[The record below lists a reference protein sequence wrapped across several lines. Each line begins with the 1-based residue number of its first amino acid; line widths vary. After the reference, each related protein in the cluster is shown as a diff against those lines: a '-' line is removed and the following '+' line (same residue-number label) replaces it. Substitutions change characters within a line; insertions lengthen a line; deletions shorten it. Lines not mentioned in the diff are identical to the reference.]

1 MIEKIKQLLTEL
13 TLEEKAG
20 LCSGFD
26 FWTTK
31 PVSRLG
37 IPSARM
43 ADGPHGLRKENDED
57 ESVGAKMSFPATA
70 FPPAVNQASSW
81 NPELVEKMGECLA
94 DQCKDQEVSTI
105 LGPGVNIKR
114 NPRCGRNFE
123 YFSEDPFLSGKMSV
137 SYINGVQKLGIST
150 SLKHFCANS
159 QERLRMVI
167 NEVVD
172 ERALRE
178 LYLPAFEMSVKEA
191 QPKTVM
197 CSYNRLNGV
206 YLSDNKR
213 LLTDILRDEWGFE
226 GLVVS
231 DWNATNNRVE
241 GVRAGMDLEMPASCG
256 SNDRK
261 IVAAVKDG
269 SLSIE
274 ELDIMVERIL
284 KFVFECHS
292 NLAKEYVADYD
303 YAHNLAREIAEHS
316 FVLMKNEKDLLPIKD
331 EKLVIIGAMADHIRY
346 QGAGSS
352 KINPYKLVSLLEACN
367 NSNVKYDYYPGY
379 SISGDGLD
387 QAELDKAVVA
397 AKNADKIVVCMG
409 LTDNYESE
417 GYDRTNILIPNG
429 QIKLIEELSKVN
441 DKIAVILFGG
451 SPVQLDWT
459 DNIKTL
465 LNVYLP
471 GEAGG
476 EAILNTIIG
485 KVNPSGKLAETYP
498 IALSDYMPDKY
509 YGCGPRTVEHRE
521 SFFVGYRYYD
531 KANKIV
537 KYPFGHGLSYT
548 KFEYSDLT
556 VNGDTVTFTVTNI
569 GNYDGYEVSQLYIAA
584 PKSKLLKPVKELK
597 GFAKTFIKV
606 GESKTVTITLNE
618 RSFSYYNTK
627 ENCWSIEGGDYEILI
642 GASSRDIKLSTVVN
656 KASDGKQIPDY
667 SNCQAYFNLDSID
680 EIPASDFEELYGDKL
695 PSNLPKQRGEYD
707 HNTTIGE
714 FSSCIIGKIFVKLA
728 PAVIKSQVK
737 NADYTTMLMLQQGMT
752 EMPLR
757 GLKGITS
764 GLLDDEF
771 IEGMLMWG
779 NKKRFVGF
787 FRMLWGMLMSLRNI
801 IRKDNSNKERRALI
815 KAEQEKKAAEKAK
828 LREQLKKEKLEAKE
842 KLKEAKSKN
851 SEEEIAEAKARQL
864 ELKEKAKANSKFKKN
879 KD

>member
-81 NPELVEKMGECLA
+81 NPALIEKMGECLA

-137 SYINGVQKLGIST
+137 SYINGVQKLGVGT

-167 NEVVD
+167 NEIVD

-178 LYLPAFEMSVKEA
+178 IYLPAFEMSVKEA
-191 QPKTVM
+191 QPETVM

-213 LLTDILRDEWGFE
+213 LLTDILRDEWGFK

-269 SLSIE
+269 SLSME
-274 ELDIMVERIL
+274 ELDVMVERIL
-284 KFVFECHS
+284 KFVFDCHA
-292 NLAKEYVADYD
+292 NICKEYVADYD
-303 YAHNLAREIAEHS
+303 NAHNIAREIAEQS
-316 FVLMKNEKDLLPIKD
+316 FVLMKNEKNLLPIKD
-331 EKLVIIGAMADHIRY
+331 DKLVIIGTLADSIRY

-352 KINPYKLVSLLEACN
+352 KINPYKLVSLLDACKS
-367 NSNVKYDYYPGY
+367 SNVDFDYYAGY
-379 SISGDGLD
+379 SIVGDGLD
-387 QAELDKAVVA
+387 QNAINQAVTA
-397 AKNADKIVVCMG
+397 AKNAEKIVVCMG

-417 GYDRTNILIPNG
+417 GYDRTNILIPSG

-441 DKIAVILFGG
+441 NNIAVVLFGG
-451 SPVQLDWT
+451 SPVQLDWS
-459 DNIKTL
+459 DSVQSL

-476 EAILNTIIG
+476 EAILNAITG

-498 IALSDYMPDKY
+498 ITLSDYMPDKY
-509 YGCGPRTVEHRE
+509 YGGGPRTVEHRE
-521 SFFVGYRYYD
+521 SIFVGYRYYD
-531 KANKIV
+531 KANKAV

-548 KFEYSDLT
+548 KFDYSNIA
-556 VNGDTVTFTVTNI
+556 VEGDKVTFTVTNS

-584 PKSKLLKPVKELK
+584 PKSTLLKPVKELK
-597 GFAKTFIKV
+597 GFAKTFVKV

-618 RSFSYYNTK
+618 RSFSYYNTL
-627 ENCWSIEGGDYEILI
+627 ENCWSIEGGEYEIQV
-642 GASSRDIKLSTVVN
+642 GSSSRDIRLTAVVN
-656 KASDGKQIPDY
+656 KTSDGKKIPDY
-667 SNCQAYFNLDSID
+667 SNCTSYFNLDTA
-680 EIPASDFEELYGDKL
+680 EELPANEFELLYGDEL

-728 PAVIKSQVK
+728 PAVIRSQVK

-787 FRMLWGMLMSLRNI
+787 FRMMWGILMSLRNI
-801 IRKDNSNKERRALI
+801 IRKNISNKEKRAII
-815 KAEQEKKAAEKAK
+815 KAEQERIAAEKAK
-828 LREQLKKEKLEAKE
+828 LREELKKEKLAAKE
-842 KLKEAKSKN
+842 MLKEAKSK
-851 SEEEIAEAKARQL
+851 EEIAEAKAKQA
-864 ELKEKAKANSKFKKN
+864 ELKEKAKAEKLAAKN
-879 KD
+879 KTK